1 MSGCPINTPSNKRS
15 NEPSNTP
22 SFPMPRQC
30 PFLPPREYREFQ
42 HQPGPVQVQMWDGTS
57 AWLCTR
63 YDDVRAV
70 LGDNRFSGNPSVP
83 GFPSL
88 SAARNAVLDLE
99 PAFIRMD
106 PPQHGHFRRMLTK
119 EFMIKRVSAMR
130 PKIGA
135 IFDRLLDEVLRKGPP
150 ANLVEDLFL
159 PFTSEVIAWILDVPA
174 KDHGFFQEQSRLKVL
189 LDVDPSVPKAA
200 SGRILNYLDN
210 LITERAKDPE
220 NREDLLSRLIM
231 EQVRPGHL
239 SHRELVVMA
248 ELLLMAGHETTAN
261 QMALGVYSFLSNPDQ
276 LQLLRD
282 DPSLLRNA
290 VEEMLR
296 LHTIVHYNA
305 FRVALEDIEVA
316 GQVIRKGEGVIALI
330 SGANH
335 DAAAFEN
342 PEKFDIT
349 RKADHHVAFSYG
361 IHQCLGQPLAR
372 VELQVVFAS
381 LFERIP
387 TLKFAVPQDQIRGKG
402 DHFVQGLETLPVTW

>member
-1 MSGCPINTPSNKRS
+1 MSACPFSKA
-15 NEPSNTP
+15 

-30 PFLPPREYREFQ
+30 PFLPPQEYQQFQ
-42 HQPGPVQVQMWDGTS
+42 QQPGAAQVRMWDGSS
-57 AWLCTR
+57 AWLFTR

-70 LGDNRFSGNPSVP
+70 LGDNRFSGNPSIP

-88 SAARNAVLDLE
+88 SPARNAVLDLE

-106 PPQHGHFRRMLTK
+106 PPDHGRHRRMLTK

-130 PKIGA
+130 PRIESV
-135 IFDRLLDEVLRKGPP
+135 FDRLLDEMLHKGPP

-159 PFTSEVIAWILDVPA
+159 PLTSEVIAGLLDVPN

-189 LDVDPSVPKAA
+189 LDVDPSIPKAA
-200 SGRILNYLDN
+200 SERILNYLDA
-210 LITERAKDPE
+210 LVTERARAPE
-220 NREDLLSRLIM
+220 GKEDLISRLIV

-239 SHRELVVMA
+239 SHRELVIMT

-261 QMALGVYSFLSNPDQ
+261 QMALGVHSFLSNPDQ
-276 LQLLRD
+276 LALLRN

-296 LHTIVHYNA
+296 YHTIVHYNA
-305 FRVALEDIEVA
+305 FRVALEDVEVA
-316 GQVIRKGEGVIALI
+316 GQLIRKGEGVIALI
-330 SGANH
+330 AGANH
-335 DAAAFEN
+335 DPEAFEQ
-342 PEKFDIT
+342 PQKFDIT

-372 VELQVVFAS
+372 VELQVVFAT

-387 TLKFAVPQDQIRGKG
+387 TLRFAVPEEQIEGKG

>member
-1 MSGCPINTPSNKRS
+1 MSGCPINAPANGRS
-15 NEPSNTP
+15 SESSNTP

-30 PFLPPREYREFQ
+30 PFLPPQEYRDFQ
-42 HQPGPVQVQMWDGTS
+42 QQPGPGKVRMWDGTV
-57 AWLCTR
+57 AWLFTR

-70 LGDNRFSGNPSVP
+70 LGDNRFSGNPGVP

-135 IFDRLLDEVLRKGPP
+135 IFDRLLDDVLRKGPP

-174 KDHGFFQEQSRLKVL
+174 KDHCFFQEQSRLKVL

-200 SGRILNYLDN
+200 SERILNYLDN
-210 LITERAKDPE
+210 LITERTKDPE
-220 NREDLLSRLIM
+220 DREDLLSRLII

-276 LQLLRD
+276 LTLLRD
-282 DPSLLRNA
+282 DPALLRNA

-330 SGANH
+330 AGANH

-372 VELQVVFAS
+372 VELQAVFGS

-387 TLKFAVPQDQIRGKG
+387 TLKFAVPQDQILGKG

>member
-1 MSGCPINTPSNKRS
+1 MA
-15 NEPSNTP
+15 
-22 SFPMPRQC
+22 RQC
-30 PFLPPREYREFQ
+30 PFLPPQEYRDYQ
-42 HQPGPVQVQMWDGTS
+42 QQPGPVKVRMWDGRH
-57 AWLCTR
+57 AWLFTR

-70 LGDNRFSGNPSVP
+70 LGDNRFSGNPAEP

-88 SAARNAVLDLE
+88 SEARNAVLDLP

-119 EFMIKRVSAMR
+119 EFMIKKVSAMR
-130 PKIGA
+130 PMIES
-135 IFDRLLDEVLRKGPP
+135 IFDRLLDDLLRKGPP

-159 PFTSEVIAWILDVPA
+159 PLTSEVIAWLLDVPR

-189 LDVDPSVPKAA
+189 LDVGPEVPKAA
-200 SGRILNYLDN
+200 SERILGYLDT
-210 LITERAKDPE
+210 LITARSKDAE
-220 NREDLLSRLIM
+220 NREDLLSRLIV

-239 SHRELVVMA
+239 SHRELVIMA

-261 QMALGVYSFLSNPDQ
+261 QMALGVYSFLTNPDQ
-276 LQLLRD
+276 LALLRG
-282 DPSLLRNA
+282 DPTLLRGA

-305 FRVALEDIEVA
+305 FRVALEDVEVA
-316 GQVIRKGEGVIALI
+316 GQRIQKGVIALI

-335 DAAAFEN
+335 DAAAF
-342 PEKFDIT
+342 PDPAKFDIT

-372 VELQVVFAS
+372 VELQVVFGKI
-381 LFERIP
+381 FERIP
-387 TLKFAVPQDQIRGKG
+387 TLRFAVPQDQIEGKG
-402 DHFVQGLETLPVTW
+402 DHFVQGLQTLPVTW

>member
-1 MSGCPINTPSNKRS
+1 MSECPFSK
-15 NEPSNTP
+15 P
-22 SFPMPRQC
+22 SFPMARQC
-30 PFLPPREYREFQ
+30 PFLPPQEYADFQ
-42 HQPGPVQVQMWDGTS
+42 QQAGPVKVQMWDGTD
-57 AWLCTR
+57 AWLFTR

-70 LGDNRFSGNPSVP
+70 LGDNRFSGDPATA

-106 PPQHGHFRRMLTK
+106 PPQHGQFRRMLTK

-130 PKIGA
+130 PTIET
-135 IFDRLLDEVLRKGPP
+135 IFNRLLDELLQKGPP
-150 ANLVEDLFL
+150 AELVEELFL
-159 PFTSEVIAWILDVPA
+159 PLTSEVIAGLLDVPS

-189 LDVDPSVPKAA
+189 LDVDPEVPREA
-200 SGRILNYLDN
+200 SARILGYLDE
-210 LITERAKDPE
+210 LITEREKDAE
-220 NREDLLSRLIM
+220 QREDLLSRLIV

-276 LQLLRD
+276 LDLLIK
-282 DPSLLRNA
+282 DPSLVRNA

-296 LHTIVHYNA
+296 LHTIVHFNA
-305 FRVALEDIEVA
+305 FRTALEDVEVA
-316 GQVIRKGEGVIALI
+316 GHMIRKGEGVIALI
-330 SGANH
+330 AGANH
-335 DAAAFEN
+335 DAAAF
-342 PEKFDIT
+342 PDPQKFDIT

-372 VELQVVFAS
+372 VELQVVFGT

-387 TLKFAVPQDQIRGKG
+387 TLRFAVPHEQVLGKG
-402 DHFVQGLETLPVTW
+402 DHFVQGLQALPVTW

>member
-1 MSGCPINTPSNKRS
+1 
-15 NEPSNTP
+15 
-22 SFPMPRQC
+22 
-30 PFLPPREYREFQ
+30 
-42 HQPGPVQVQMWDGTS
+42 MWDGTD
-57 AWLCTR
+57 AWLFTR

-70 LGDNRFSGNPSVP
+70 LGDNRFSGNPATA

-130 PKIGA
+130 PTIES
-135 IFDRLLDEVLRKGPP
+135 IFDRLLDELLQKGPP
-150 ANLVEDLFL
+150 ANLVDDLFL
-159 PFTSEVIAWILDVPA
+159 PLTSEVIAGLLDVPS

-189 LDVDPSVPKAA
+189 LDVDPEVPKEA
-200 SGRILNYLDN
+200 SARILGYLDE
-210 LITERAKDPE
+210 LITDREKDAE
-220 NREDLLSRLIM
+220 QREDLLSRLIV

-276 LQLLRD
+276 LELLRK
-282 DPSLLRNA
+282 DPSLVRNA

-305 FRVALEDIEVA
+305 FRAALEDVEVA
-316 GQVIRKGEGVIALI
+316 GQMIRKGEGVIALI

-335 DAAAFEN
+335 DAAAF
-342 PEKFDIT
+342 PDPQKFDIT

-372 VELQVVFAS
+372 VELQVVFGT

-387 TLKFAVPQDQIRGKG
+387 MLRFAVPHEQVEGKG
-402 DHFVQGLETLPVTW
+402 DHFVQGLQALPVTW

>member
-1 MSGCPINTPSNKRS
+1 MSACPFS
-15 NEPSNTP
+15 EP
-22 SFPMPRQC
+22 SFPMARQC
-30 PFLPPREYREFQ
+30 PFLPPQEYRDYQ
-42 HQPGPVQVQMWDGTS
+42 QQPGPVKVRTWDGRH
-57 AWLCTR
+57 AWLFTR

-70 LGDNRFSGNPSVP
+70 LGDNRFSGNPAEP

-88 SAARNAVLDLE
+88 SEARNAVLDLP

-119 EFMIKRVSAMR
+119 EFMIKKVSAMR
-130 PKIGA
+130 PMIES
-135 IFDRLLDEVLRKGPP
+135 IFDCLLDDLLRKGPP

-159 PFTSEVIAWILDVPA
+159 PLTSEVIAWLLDVPR

-189 LDVDPSVPKAA
+189 LDVGPEVPKAA
-200 SGRILNYLDN
+200 SERILGYLDT
-210 LITERAKDPE
+210 LITERSKDAE
-220 NREDLLSRLIM
+220 TREDLLSRLIV

-239 SHRELVVMA
+239 SHRELVIMA

-261 QMALGVYSFLSNPDQ
+261 QMALGVYSFLTNPDQ
-276 LQLLRD
+276 LALLRS
-282 DPSLLRNA
+282 DPTLLRGA

-305 FRVALEDIEVA
+305 FRVAMEDVEVA
-316 GQVIRKGEGVIALI
+316 GQLIRKGEGVIALI
-330 SGANH
+330 AGANH
-335 DAAAFEN
+335 DATAFPN

-372 VELQVVFAS
+372 VELQVVFGK

-387 TLKFAVPQDQIRGKG
+387 TLRFAVPQDQIEGKG
-402 DHFVQGLETLPVTW
+402 DHFVQGLQTLPVTW

>member
-1 MSGCPINTPSNKRS
+1 MSGCPFSKPT
-15 NEPSNTP
+15 
-22 SFPMPRQC
+22 FPMPRQC
-30 PFLPPREYREFQ
+30 PFLPPQEYKEFQ
-42 HQPGPVQVQMWDGTS
+42 KEAGPIQVQMWDGTS

-106 PPQHGHFRRMLTK
+106 PPEHGHFRRMLTK

-130 PKIGA
+130 PKIET
-135 IFDRLLDEVLRKGPP
+135 IFNGLLEEVIRKGPP

-159 PFTSEVIAWILDVPA
+159 PFTSEVIAWILDIPN
-174 KDHGFFQEQSRLKVL
+174 KDHSFFQEQSRLKVL
-189 LDVDPSVPKAA
+189 LDVDPEIPKAA
-200 SGRILNYLDN
+200 SERILGYLDT
-210 LITERAKDPE
+210 LITEREKDPE
-220 NREDLLSRLIM
+220 GREDLLSRLII

-239 SHRELVVMA
+239 THRELVIMA

-261 QMALGVYSFLSNPDQ
+261 QMALGVYSFLTNPDQ
-276 LQLLRD
+276 LQLLRN
-282 DPSLLRNA
+282 DPSLLRGA

-296 LHTIVHYNA
+296 FHTIVHYNA
-305 FRVALEDIEVA
+305 FRVALEDVEVA
-316 GQVIRKGEGVIALI
+316 GQLIRKGEGVVALI

-335 DAAAFEN
+335 DATAFEN

-372 VELQVVFAS
+372 VELQVVFS
-381 LFERIP
+381 TIFERIP
-387 TLKFAVPQDQIRGKG
+387 TLKFAVPQDQIQGKG
-402 DHFVQGLETLPVTW
+402 DHFVQGLEALPVTW